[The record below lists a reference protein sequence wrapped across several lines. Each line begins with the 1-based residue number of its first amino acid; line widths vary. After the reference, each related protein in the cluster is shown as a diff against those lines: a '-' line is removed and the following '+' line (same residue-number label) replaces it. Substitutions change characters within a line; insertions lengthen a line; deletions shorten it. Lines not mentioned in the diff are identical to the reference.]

1 MTAADL
7 VALEAANSALYAAV
21 ESGDF
26 DTMTALWVDGVAGD
40 SAVCVHPGWPAVL
53 GRGPILRSWA
63 LIMANTTYIQF
74 FLTDVESSVVDDV
87 GVVSCQENILTGMGE
102 QTGEGADGLSGGRV
116 VATNVFRRAAGG
128 WQLWMHHASPVLAAL
143 GGDAHAGDDA
153 DDADGADGGD
163 GGDGAGPAGE
173 GAGGP

>member
-1 MTAADL
+1 VTAADL
-7 VALEAANSALYAAV
+7 AALEAANTGLYAAV

-26 DTMTALWVDGVAGD
+26 DAMTALWVGGAAGD

-74 FLTDVESSVVDDV
+74 FLTDVESRVVDDI
-87 GVVSCQENILTGMGE
+87 GVVSCQENILTGLGE

-116 VATNVFRRAAGG
+116 VATNVFRRAPSG

-143 GGDAHAGDDA
+143 SGDDEAPPQDDA
-153 DDADGADGGD
+153 DDADAADDADDELGR
-163 GGDGAGPAGE
+163 P
-173 GAGGP
+173 

>member
-1 MTAADL
+1 MTAPDR
-7 VALEAANSALYAAV
+7 VALEAANTALYAAV

-26 DTMTALWVDGVAGD
+26 DAMTALWVDGVAAE

-87 GVVSCQENILTGMGE
+87 GIVSCQENILTGLGE

-116 VATNVFRRAAGG
+116 VATNVFRRAPGG
-128 WQLWMHHASPVLAAL
+128 WRLWMHHASPVLAAL
-143 GGDAHAGDDA
+143 GGDDEAQSGDDTDAADDA
-153 DDADGADGGD
+153 DDSGRQ
-163 GGDGAGPAGE
+163 
-173 GAGGP
+173 